1 MSEVTKKREKWQVMK
16 PDAAPRGDSSYDVNI
31 NAYKWQNWRTL
42 PVVAVKA
49 GLWNSVLVLAR
60 LLSEVGR
67 QPRVITL
74 AGEIFHHGL
83 TQLGELNDGR
93 STLQRTEKV
102 IKFILHSRKLFNVY
116 TWCPKKCHLV
126 EKRP

>member
-83 TQLGELNDGR
+83 TQLGELNDSR
-93 STLQRTEKV
+93 STLQRTEEV
-102 IKFILHSRKLFNVY
+102 IKFLLHSRKLF
-116 TWCPKKCHLV
+116 
-126 EKRP
+126 